1 MMKLRKRFL
10 TKEEIKIIRKSLLVN
25 KSQVRSD
32 VNNIFSDR
40 LDKYEKVESYLYD
53 SAINILQTIDILYKE
68 LDPDKTTVT
77 LEEATVTNYENPDDK
92 LAAFE
97 SEYDDGKAKNGSI
110 E

>member
-1 MMKLRKRFL
+1 MKLRKRFL

-40 LDKYEKVESYLYD
+40 LDKYEKVEPYLYD
-53 SAINILQTIDILYKE
+53 SVINILQTIDILYKE
-68 LDPDKTTVT
+68 LDPDKITVT
-77 LEEATVTNYENPDDK
+77 LEDATVINYENPDDK
-92 LAAFE
+92 LVGFE